1 MLVACYDHRHK
12 PEVAHHVEVPPGSA
26 LPLTPN
32 DSQASLV
39 VTIDKVGGVSTLRF
53 VQDLFSKEP
62 SRCLWLAHL
71 ESRKT
76 ILY

>member
-1 MLVACYDHRHK
+1 MFNLQDYRQIFEMNYINLYYHVLVASYDHRHK

-39 VTIDKVGGVSTLRF
+39 VTINKVGVG
-53 VQDLFSKEP
+53 
-62 SRCLWLAHL
+62 LAP
-71 ESRKT
+71 
-76 ILY
+76 